1 MELLRS
7 VGLPVRNLWLSDLL
21 EKSIGYSF
29 TFTVPAYTD
38 MQGNSQIA
46 CGIMTVP
53 FIVTVVLSFDS
64 GAKLKTT
71 GSGT

>member
-1 MELLRS
+1 
-7 VGLPVRNLWLSDLL
+7 L

-29 TFTVPAYTD
+29 TFTLPAYTD

-46 CGIMTVP
+46 YGIMAVP
-53 FIVTVVLSFDS
+53 FIVTGVLSFGS
-64 GAKLKTT
+64 GAKLRTT